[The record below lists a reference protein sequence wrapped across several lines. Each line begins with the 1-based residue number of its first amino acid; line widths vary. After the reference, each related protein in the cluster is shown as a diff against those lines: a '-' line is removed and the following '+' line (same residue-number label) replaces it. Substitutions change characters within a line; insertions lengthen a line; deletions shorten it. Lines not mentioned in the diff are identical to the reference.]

1 MRTEKN
7 EHRSKVSSVRGFT
20 EEEMDRFERIVF
32 DLENDSAEC
41 AECGFSQDVETDA
54 DYPCPE
60 CGKGRLTSS
69 MRKAGLI

>member
-1 MRTEKN
+1 MYTED
-7 EHRSKVSSVRGFT
+7 
-20 EEEMDRFERIVF
+20 EMNRFERIVF
-32 DLENDSAEC
+32 DLENDFAEC
-41 AECGFSQDVETDA
+41 GVCGFSQDVEPDA

>member
-1 MRTEKN
+1 VSTEKKT
-7 EHRSKVSSVRGFT
+7 HRYEGFT
-20 EEEMDRFERIVF
+20 KEEMDRFVRIVF

-41 AECGFSQDVETDA
+41 DKCGFSQDVETDA

-60 CGKGRLTSS
+60 CGEGRLTSL